1 MILQD
6 ARWKFGSHGKLC
18 EGMSDKIRTI
28 VVDDEPLARRGL
40 LVRLAAFD
48 NVEVIAECS
57 NGRDAVTVIQEQN
70 PDLVLLDIQMPGLNG
85 FEVLRALSQSMPV
98 IPQVVFVT
106 AYDQYAIRA
115 FEVRALDYLL
125 KPVDEERLAE
135 AIGRIEYTRASTVEK
150 AQQDKLVDLVAEM
163 TGEDGE
169 DILRRLADGEP
180 LQLDSYPEHIAIKE
194 SGEIT
199 RVATEAIEW
208 VDAAGDYMCIHADNE
223 THILRRTMK
232 ELEKE
237 LNPKYFQRI
246 HRSAIV
252 NLNQVEKLCSRQN
265 GEYHIVLRNGEE
277 LKVSRS
283 YKDKIKQ
290 LVIGK

>member
-1 MILQD
+1 MI
-6 ARWKFGSHGKLC
+6 
-18 EGMSDKIRTI
+18 EKIRTI

-40 LVRLAAFD
+40 VVRLAQFEHI
-48 NVEVIAECS
+48 EVIAECA
-57 NGRDAVTVIQEQN
+57 NGRDAVEVILQQK
-70 PDLVLLDIQMPGLNG
+70 PDLVFLDIQMPGLNG
-85 FEVLRALSQSMPV
+85 FDVLRKVNQQSEQMPL
-98 IPQVVFVT
+98 VVFVT

-125 KPVDEERLAE
+125 KPVDEDRLAQ
-135 AIGRIEYTRASTVEK
+135 ALHRIDEELAEQKDK
-150 AQQDKLVDLVAEM
+150 AQQSKLVDLVAEM
-163 TGEDGE
+163 TGEDCDE
-169 DILRRLADGEP
+169 ILQRLAEG
-180 LQLDSYPEHIAIKE
+180 QAIATDSYPEHIAIKE

-199 RVATEAIEW
+199 RVAINAIEW
-208 VDAAGDYMCIHADNE
+208 VDAAGDYMCIHASNE

-237 LNPKYFQRI
+237 LNPKNFQRI

-265 GEYHIVLRNGEE
+265 GEYHLVLLNGEE

-290 LVIGK
+290 LILGR

>member
-1 MILQD
+1 MI
-6 ARWKFGSHGKLC
+6 
-18 EGMSDKIRTI
+18 DKIRTV

-40 LVRLAAFD
+40 VVRLAQFEHI
-48 NVEVIAECS
+48 EVIAECA
-57 NGRDAVTVIQEQN
+57 NGRDALEVILQQK
-70 PDLVLLDIQMPGLNG
+70 PDLVFLDIQMPGLNG
-85 FEVLRALSQSMPV
+85 FDVLRKVNQQSEHMPL
-98 IPQVVFVT
+98 VVFVT

-125 KPVDEERLAE
+125 KPVDEDRLAQ
-135 AIGRIEYTRASTVEK
+135 ALQRIDQELAEQKDK
-150 AQQDKLVDLVAEM
+150 AQQSKLVDLVAEI
-163 TGEDGE
+163 TGEDCDE
-169 DILRRLADGEP
+169 ILQRLAEG
-180 LQLDSYPEHIAIKE
+180 QAITTDSYPEHIAIKE

-199 RVATEAIEW
+199 RVAINAIEW
-208 VDAAGDYMCIHADNE
+208 VDAAGDYMCIHASNE

-237 LNPKYFQRI
+237 LNPKNFQRI

-265 GEYHIVLRNGEE
+265 GEYHLVLHNGEE

-290 LVIGK
+290 LILGR

>member
-1 MILQD
+1 MN
-6 ARWKFGSHGKLC
+6 
-18 EGMSDKIRTI
+18 EKIRTL

-40 LVRLAAFD
+40 LVRLAQFEQI
-48 NVEVIAECS
+48 NVIGECAS
-57 NGRDAVTVIQEQN
+57 GRDAVDVIIREQ
-70 PDLVLLDIQMPGLNG
+70 PDLVFLDIQMPGLNG
-85 FEVLRALSQSMPV
+85 FDVLRQVSQSDAPMPV
-98 IPQVVFVT
+98 VVFVT

-125 KPVDEERLAE
+125 KPVDEERLSQTLE
-135 AIGRIEYTRASTVEK
+135 RIAQALVEQREK
-150 AQQDKLVDLVAEM
+150 AQQSKLVDLVAEM
-163 TGEDGE
+163 TGEDCE
-169 DILRRLADGEP
+169 DILRRLAEGKTINPDN
-180 LQLDSYPEHIAIKE
+180 YPEHIAIKE

-199 RVATEAIEW
+199 RVAISAIEW
-208 VDAAGDYMCIHADNE
+208 VDAAGDYMCIHASNE

-237 LNPKYFQRI
+237 LNPKHFQRI

-265 GEYHIVLRNGEE
+265 GEYHLVLHNGEE

-290 LVIGK
+290 LILGR

>member
-1 MILQD
+1 
-6 ARWKFGSHGKLC
+6 
-18 EGMSDKIRTI
+18 MSEKIRTV

-40 LVRLAAFD
+40 VVRLAQFEHID
-48 NVEVIAECS
+48 VIAECA
-57 NGRDAVTVIQEQN
+57 NGRDALEVILQQK
-70 PDLVLLDIQMPGLNG
+70 PDLVFLDIQMPGLNG
-85 FEVLRALSQSMPV
+85 FDVLRKVSQESEHMP
-98 IPQVVFVT
+98 IVVFVT

-125 KPVDEERLAE
+125 KPVDEERLEQALQ
-135 AIGRIEYTRASTVEK
+135 RINHALDEQKEK
-150 AQQDKLVDLVAEM
+150 AHQSKLVDLVSEM
-163 TGEDGE
+163 TGEDCE
-169 DILRRLADGEP
+169 DILKRLADGQSLTTEA
-180 LQLDSYPEHIAIKE
+180 YPEHIAIKE

-199 RVATEAIEW
+199 RVATNSIEW
-208 VDAAGDYMCIHADNE
+208 VDAAGDYMCIHASNE

-232 ELEKE
+232 ELEKD
-237 LNPKYFQRI
+237 LNPKIFQRI

-265 GEYHIVLRNGEE
+265 GEYHLVLHNGEE

-290 LVIGK
+290 LILGH

>member
-1 MILQD
+1 
-6 ARWKFGSHGKLC
+6 
-18 EGMSDKIRTI
+18 MSEIIRTI

-40 LVRLAAFD
+40 LVRLAQFEHI
-48 NVEVIAECS
+48 EVIAECA
-57 NGRDAVTVIQEQN
+57 NGRDALDVIVAQK
-70 PDLVLLDIQMPGLNG
+70 PDLVFLDIQMPGLNG
-85 FEVLRALSQSMPV
+85 FDVLRKVSQSVEQMPV
-98 IPQVVFVT
+98 VVFVT

-125 KPVDEERLAE
+125 KPVDEDRLAQALE
-135 AIGRIEYTRASTVEK
+135 RISQALTEQRDK
-150 AQQDKLVDLVAEM
+150 QQQSKLVDLVAEM
-163 TGEDGE
+163 TGEDCE
-169 DILRRLADGEP
+169 DILKRLAEGQSLTSDH
-180 LQLDSYPEHIAIKE
+180 YPEHIAIKE

-199 RVATEAIEW
+199 RVAISAIEW
-208 VDAAGDYMCIHADNE
+208 VDAAGDYMCIHAGNE

-237 LNPKYFQRI
+237 LNPKNFQRI

-252 NLNQVEKLCSRQN
+252 NINQVEKLCSRQN
-265 GEYHIVLRNGEE
+265 GEYHLILQNGAE

-290 LVIGK
+290 LILGH

>member
-1 MILQD
+1 
-6 ARWKFGSHGKLC
+6 
-18 EGMSDKIRTI
+18 MSEKIRTV

-40 LVRLAAFD
+40 VVRLAQFEHID
-48 NVEVIAECS
+48 VIAECA
-57 NGRDAVTVIQEQN
+57 NGRDALDVILQDK
-70 PDLVLLDIQMPGLNG
+70 PDLVFLDIQMPGLNG
-85 FEVLRALSQSMPV
+85 FDVLRKVSQESEHMPL
-98 IPQVVFVT
+98 VVFVT

-125 KPVDEERLAE
+125 KPVDEERLEQALQ
-135 AIGRIEYTRASTVEK
+135 RINDALTEQKEK
-150 AQQDKLVDLVAEM
+150 AQQGKLVDLVAEM
-163 TGEDGE
+163 TGEDCE
-169 DILRRLADGEP
+169 DILKRLADGEA
-180 LQLDSYPEHIAIKE
+180 LTTDSYPEHIAIKE

-199 RVATEAIEW
+199 RVAINAIEW
-208 VDAAGDYMCIHADNE
+208 VDAAGDYMCIHASNE

-237 LNPKYFQRI
+237 LNPKNFQRI

-265 GEYHIVLRNGEE
+265 GEYHLVLHNGEE

-290 LVIGK
+290 LILGR

>member
-1 MILQD
+1 
-6 ARWKFGSHGKLC
+6 
-18 EGMSDKIRTI
+18 MSEIIRTI

-40 LVRLAAFD
+40 LVRLAQFEHI
-48 NVEVIAECS
+48 EVIAECA
-57 NGRDAVTVIQEQN
+57 NGRDALDVIVAQK
-70 PDLVLLDIQMPGLNG
+70 PDLVFLDIQMPGLNG
-85 FEVLRALSQSMPV
+85 FDVLRKVSQGVEQMPV
-98 IPQVVFVT
+98 VVFVT

-125 KPVDEERLAE
+125 KPVDEDRLAQALE
-135 AIGRIEYTRASTVEK
+135 RISQALTEQREK
-150 AQQDKLVDLVAEM
+150 QQQSKLVDLVAEM
-163 TGEDGE
+163 TGEDCE
-169 DILRRLADGEP
+169 DILKRLAEGQSLTSDH
-180 LQLDSYPEHIAIKE
+180 YPEHIAIKE

-199 RVATEAIEW
+199 RVAISAIEW
-208 VDAAGDYMCIHADNE
+208 VDAAGDYMCIHAGNE

-237 LNPKYFQRI
+237 LNPKNFQRI

-252 NLNQVEKLCSRQN
+252 NINQVEKLCSRQN
-265 GEYHIVLRNGEE
+265 GEYHLILQNGAE

-290 LVIGK
+290 LILGR